1 MAKNNISYNL
11 NTLTE
16 LQNSILQILKRRGD
30 VEVAD
35 TACLASVPSLIQGLG
50 NKSYVSQ
57 PVQTEI
63 AKCGKLLTRFAVFS
77 DIHCAS
83 PYSYPDTYKEN
94 NGYQNGLAAIR
105 QYAKEAMSGELDFV
119 VFCGDTLGPEGGSA
133 EVYGALKTITDEW
146 RSILLATNTPLYMIP
161 GNHDSGCG
169 IDVWEKVSD
178 ITSYSNDV
186 VFLNSDKTCF
196 YKEINGDLYIWFAV
210 FNNKN
215 FTYSDALFEWLFNL
229 LDTNKYRTRVFLFT
243 HWYDGTVDG
252 FGWRYLN
259 GKYINHGWSE
269 EKTDQ
274 RFGKIKEYKNLIW
287 ISGHAHTDW
296 KYEDKYPTI
305 KVHSNNTARMV
316 NVPSLKDNN
325 QDVRISVYS
334 NMVVVEPYS
343 NNKRMDTKIYY
354 IGNGYTEDVIF
365 VNYYLT
371 GVSSSNTKTSVAQ
384 GNGFTTKLSL
394 LPYYSNMQVSVYMN
408 GVDITSTAYNSNTG
422 EINIASV
429 TGTLDITAK
438 AVSDVK
444 TYSVSYTLQG
454 YKSNGLVEIP
464 EDKSFEIILTPE
476 SGFTSNPTSIN
487 VSIDGLGSVITNGYE
502 DSDYIDIQ
510 TIDGITKL
518 LFTSEMA
525 VGDIQVSATA
535 SKSIS
540 ITYELDNGAI
550 VDNKPTTINY
560 GDSYTANVS
569 LSDGTEPVVQ
579 VLINNIDFSD
589 NYYKNGV
596 INIPYV
602 TADVKIVVQ
611 DLDSKYSDCVKM
623 VFDVTDTS
631 VPTQLLYSTYNVA
644 KYISQMVVD
653 GNVVDSA
660 ATYQFEKTG
669 KHTVYVKLVGNVFH
683 SNFARECGQLTLVR
697 VPPTIT
703 GYSAALF
710 RGCPQLEEVVLNCT
724 ASISLSTYV
733 FYDNPKLQKVVLGSG
748 ITGIAQNNFNSEC
761 VAFSELYIYNPT
773 SFAWTASAVSSSGIL
788 HFVEGADIESVKNK
802 LTKFTFVA
810 DL

>member
-16 LQNSILQILKRRGD
+16 LQDSILQILQDRGD
-30 VEVAD
+30 VEIPQS
-35 TACLASVPSLIQGLG
+35 ACLASVPSLIQGLS
-50 NKSYVSQ
+50 NKSNVS
-57 PVQTEI
+57 VSAQTDI

-77 DIHCAS
+77 DIHCNS
-83 PYSYPDTYKEN
+83 PYSYPDTYKES

-119 VFCGDTLGPEGGSA
+119 VFCGDTLAPEGGSA

-169 IDVWEKVSD
+169 ADVWEKVSD
-178 ITSYSNDV
+178 IAAYSNDV
-186 VFLNSDKTCF
+186 VFFNNDRTCF
-196 YKEINGDLYIWFAV
+196 YKEINGDLYIWFAI
-210 FNNKN
+210 FNNKS
-215 FTYSDALFEWLFNL
+215 FAYSDAQYDWLFNL

-269 EKTDQ
+269 SKPDK
-274 RFGKIKEYKNLIW
+274 RFGAIKGYKNLIW

-296 KYEDKYPTI
+296 KYEDTYPTI

-343 NNKRMDTKIYY
+343 QNKRLATRIYY
-354 IGNGYTEDVIF
+354 IGNGVTEDVIF
-365 VNYYLT
+365 VNYYLA
-371 GVSSSNTKTSVAQ
+371 GVTSSNNKTSAAM
-384 GNGFTTKLSL
+384 GGKYNTTLSL
-394 LPYYSNMQVSVYMN
+394 LPYYSNMQVSVYMD
-408 GVDITSTAYNSNTG
+408 GVDVTASVYNSSTG
-422 EINIASV
+422 VINIDAV
-429 TGTLDITAK
+429 TGTIDITAK
-438 AVSDVK
+438 AISDVK

-454 YKSNGLVEIP
+454 YKSNGLTEIP

-476 SGFTSNPTSIN
+476 SGFMSDPTSIN
-487 VSIDGLGSVITNGYE
+487 VSIDGLGSVITNGHE
-502 DSDYIDIQ
+502 DSDYIAIQ
-510 TIDGITKL
+510 TTDGITKL
-518 LFTSEMA
+518 FFTSEMA

-540 ITYELDNGAI
+540 VTYELDDGAI

-602 TADVKIVVQ
+602 TADIKIVVQ
-611 DLDSKYSDCVKM
+611 NLDSKYSDCVKM

-631 VPTQLLYSTYNVA
+631 APTQLLYSTYNVA

-669 KHTVYVKLVGNVFH
+669 KHTVYVKLAGNEFH
-683 SNFARECGQLTLVR
+683 SNYARECEQLIYVK
-697 VPPTIT
+697 VPSVIV
-703 GYSAALF
+703 GYSSALF
-710 RGCPQLEEVVLNCT
+710 RGCPNLEEVELNCT
-724 ASISLSTYV
+724 ASLSLSTYV
-733 FYDNPKLQKVVLGSG
+733 FYDDPMLKKVVLGSG
-748 ITGIAQNNFNSEC
+748 ITGIAQNNFNSAC
-761 VAFSELYIYNPT
+761 VAFSQLYIYNPT
-773 SFAWTASAVSSSGIL
+773 SFTWNAGAVTTNGIL
-788 HFVEGADIESVKNK
+788 HYVEGADIGSVKTK
-802 LTKFTFVA
+802 LPNFTSIA